1 MTILNSQQEVQY
13 GEGKSV
19 CSKSN
24 MSLWFALGTE
34 TWIFTLTL
42 AEKLPPMLRKSPVI
56 APRFLPPY
64 ISGDH
69 DPALQNA
76 VHLEVQLLSV
86 AL

>member
-34 TWIFTLTL
+34 T
-42 AEKLPPMLRKSPVI
+42 
-56 APRFLPPY
+56 
-64 ISGDH
+64 
-69 DPALQNA
+69 
-76 VHLEVQLLSV
+76 
-86 AL
+86 